1 MVQFG
6 DVEYKDGDGG
16 VSSFKKKY
24 FADEN
29 FDVGTHDKTSCPG
42 GPRPS
47 SSSEWDKLFKV
58 VLRSPD
64 PTKKEGLVVDF
75 FTCKSGLVPV
85 WVMDVA

>member
-29 FDVGTHDKTSCPG
+29 FDVGTQPI
-42 GPRPS
+42 GP
-47 SSSEWDKLFKV
+47 
-58 VLRSPD
+58 
-64 PTKKEGLVVDF
+64 
-75 FTCKSGLVPV
+75 
-85 WVMDVA
+85 

>member
-29 FDVGTHDKTSCPG
+29 FDVGTQPRDPWTVLARPQDGSSYPG
-42 GPRPS
+42 EP
-47 SSSEWDKLFKV
+47 
-58 VLRSPD
+58 
-64 PTKKEGLVVDF
+64 
-75 FTCKSGLVPV
+75 
-85 WVMDVA
+85 

>member
-29 FDVGTHDKTSCPG
+29 FDVGTQPRGPYDETSCPE
-42 GPRPS
+42 RS
-47 SSSEWDKLFKV
+47 SSQL
-58 VLRSPD
+58 VLRMGQVILGR
-64 PTKKEGLVVDF
+64 PTE
-75 FTCKSGLVPV
+75 P
-85 WVMDVA
+85 

>member
-29 FDVGTHDKTSCPG
+29 FDVGTQPNQE
-42 GPRPS
+42 R
-47 SSSEWDKLFKV
+47 
-58 VLRSPD
+58 
-64 PTKKEGLVVDF
+64 GLVVDF
-75 FTCKSGLVPV
+75 LLRVNPGRFRFG
-85 WVMDVA
+85 

>member
-29 FDVGTHDKTSCPG
+29 FDVSNPKYGIL
-42 GPRPS
+42 GPRAS
-47 SSSEWDKLFKV
+47 RVSAK
-58 VLRSPD
+58 
-64 PTKKEGLVVDF
+64 
-75 FTCKSGLVPV
+75 
-85 WVMDVA
+85 

>member
-29 FDVGTHDKTSCPG
+29 FDVGTQPGVRRTRRGTVLVYTQNGTSY
-42 GPRPS
+42 
-47 SSSEWDKLFKV
+47 
-58 VLRSPD
+58 LRLSYGAMTQP
-64 PTKKEGLVVDF
+64 KKRSWL
-75 FTCKSGLVPV
+75 
-85 WVMDVA
+85 